1 MAQAIHVGDVMDL
14 THLPYDAPLTDYV
27 TQAAALYVAWEAGD
41 EKAVGLFR
49 TRHPKFLDVKI
60 PWLARRLTDQEV
72 RTTLITREDASLALA
87 RWYDFGDWR
96 RLTEH
101 VEAVTKRGSPVAR

>member
-41 EKAVGLFR
+41 EK
-49 TRHPKFLDVKI
+49 
-60 PWLARRLTDQEV
+60 
-72 RTTLITREDASLALA
+72 
-87 RWYDFGDWR
+87 RWDCFGPGIR
-96 RLTEH
+96 N
-101 VEAVTKRGSPVAR
+101 SSM